1 MDLKP
6 HIREI
11 LNWPI
16 NGVNF
21 KDITTLLQ
29 DAKLFKYVI
38 DEMAKPFLDKSIDKI
53 VAIDARGFLLA
64 TPIAYKLDCGVSLV
78 RKKGKLPYKT
88 IEKSYQKEYGPDSLT
103 MHQDTIQP
111 GEKVLI
117 VDDLLATGGT
127 VTAAADLVEEL
138 GGKIVGMTFIIDLP
152 FLGGSKK
159 LQKYKLN
166 WLVSYESE

>member
-1 MDLKP
+1 
-6 HIREI
+6 
-11 LNWPI
+11 
-16 NGVNF
+16 
-21 KDITTLLQ
+21 
-29 DAKLFKYVI
+29 
-38 DEMAKPFLDKSIDKI
+38 
-53 VAIDARGFLLA
+53 
-64 TPIAYKLDCGVSLV
+64 
-78 RKKGKLPYKT
+78 
-88 IEKSYQKEYGPDSLT
+88 